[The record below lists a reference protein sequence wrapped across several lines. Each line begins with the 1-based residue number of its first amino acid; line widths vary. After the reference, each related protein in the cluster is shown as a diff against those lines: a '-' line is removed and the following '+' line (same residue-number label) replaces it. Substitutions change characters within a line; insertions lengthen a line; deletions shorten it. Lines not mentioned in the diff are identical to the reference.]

1 MHNGDVLGDEGR
13 KALNACV
20 KVKIFGKP
28 ETRRY
33 DRKAALERLEGCY
46 AHWYGLF
53 GTHVY
58 SWYDRRRDFHQ
69 LLLPTTCKENGNAVT
84 TKTYNIVDIHDALVN
99 FDERRLVDKYSKE
112 RPGSDELRD
121 LIDKRREDV
130 ERELEEATAD
140 PEGRR
145 RYSWLVAQRRV
156 RDCFAGLFPEDRWT
170 LSDEVVREK
179 RQGWDYQ
186 YEEWNQVNES
196 YNITDIHDAVLHWD
210 EVRERAET
218 QRSALEKECAEAS
231 AATQC
236 ATADTPQKYTRHQA
250 EERVKNCLP
259 IGPTDRIPVKMMD
272 KNKMLAINQSN
283 NIFDICKAVI
293 QFDVEKYLKK
303 YPDEGPG
310 SDELKKVIDENR
322 ANLKEDY
329 QKATCDTDSKPILHE
344 YSWKEAEHRVRN
356 CFAGTFLGDTEIFPN
371 TNKNEQSYDIFDI
384 KQAVKYFDT
393 KTFCDACKYKS
404 EGTPQYGESKQKVD
418 EQRASIQQE
427 YELATTNVEIEHGSG
442 FIVNDHFIIT
452 NRHVIETY
460 LNETEGH
467 EIYISNEAI
476 GELACKVIRYDAGKD
491 LALLCCPDLNL
502 EQSGICPL
510 KLSHQALLPGMSIF
524 SFGYPMSHTGE
535 TALFVSGNVSG
546 SKKTLAGHSMAVLN
560 CALNSGN
567 SGGPVLCWVKGQLR
581 VVGVATQ
588 KHFKEILSFEERET
602 IEHIREALQTHA
614 IPDVPEYVVKSRSF
628 TDHYS
633 FYLHH
638 QTPMFLLTLKLYD
651 ALETH
656 SQFNLSNALPGHLVA
671 DFIKDSVSKYT
682 GEYKEELAAVI
693 ELSKDCVNIL
703 PSGHVSASQCCIQ

>member
-33 DRKAALERLEGCY
+33 DRKAALERLAGCY
-46 AHWYGLF
+46 ADWYGLF
-53 GTHVY
+53 GSHL

-69 LLLPTTCKENGNAVT
+69 LLLPTTFKENGNAVT

-99 FDERRLVDKYSKE
+99 FDERSYVDKYPRE
-112 RPGSDELRD
+112 GPESDKLRD
-121 LIDKRREDV
+121 LIDKRRADV
-130 ERELEEATAD
+130 KREVEEATAY

-145 RYSWLVAQRRV
+145 RYSWVVAQRRV

-170 LSDEVVREK
+170 LSHEVVREK

-186 YEEWNQVNES
+186 YDEWNQVNES
-196 YNITDIHDAVLHWD
+196 YNITDIHYAVVHWD
-210 EVRERAET
+210 EVLERAET
-218 QRSALEKECAEAS
+218 EKAALEKECAEAS

-236 ATADTPQKYTRHQA
+236 ATADTPQKYTRYQVT
-250 EERVKNCLP
+250 ERVRNCLP
-259 IGPTDRIPVKMMD
+259 IAYRGRISVKMMD
-272 KNKMLAINQSN
+272 ENRMPPTTPSYD
-283 NIFDICKAVI
+283 IFDIHKAVI
-293 QFDVEKYLKK
+293 QSYGEILLEKY
-303 YPDEGPG
+303 PEEGPG
-310 SDELKKVIDENR
+310 SDELKKLINIHRDELELAR
-322 ANLKEDY
+322 
-329 QKATCDTDSKPILHE
+329 CDTGSNPSLRE
-344 YSWKEAEHRVRN
+344 YSWREAERRVRN
-356 CFAGTFLGDTEIFPN
+356 CFAGTFLGDTEIFPD
-371 TNKNEQSYDIFDI
+371 TKKHEKDQTYDIFDI
-384 KQAVKYFDT
+384 KQAVDQFDA

-404 EGTPQYGESKQKVD
+404 EGTPRYGESKQKID
-418 EQRASIQQE
+418 EQRASVQQE
-427 YELATTNVEIEHGSG
+427 YELATTNIEIEHGSG
-442 FIVNDHFIIT
+442 FIVHDHFIIT

-460 LNETEGH
+460 LNGTKSH
-467 EIYISNEAI
+467 EIRISNAAI
-476 GELACKVIRYDAGKD
+476 GELACKVAYYDAGKD

-502 EQSGICPL
+502 KQSEIFPL
-510 KLSHQALLPGMSIF
+510 LLSSQSLLPGMSIF

-546 SKKTLAGHSMAVLN
+546 SKKTLAGHSMVVLN

-581 VVGVATQ
+581 VIGVATQ
-588 KHFKEILSFEERET
+588 KHFKEILSLEERET

-614 IPDVPEYVVKSRSF
+614 IPDAPEHVGKDYPF
-628 TDHYS
+628 ADY
-633 FYLHH
+633 YLFSCNY
-638 QTPMFLLTLKLYD
+638 QTPLSLLTLKLYD

-682 GEYKEELAAVI
+682 GEYKEELAEI
-693 ELSKDCVNIL
+693 IKLSEDHVNIL
-703 PSGHVSASQCCIQ
+703 PSGHLSASQCCIQ